1 MADEVIVH
9 LADLAETAVRLT
21 LEFEARFPDG
31 VPQHIRHVLTEN
43 GTSLEFE
50 DIRFES
56 EQPPYPGR
64 GLSMK
69 LLRLG

>member
-1 MADEVIVH
+1 MAYEVIVH
-9 LADLAETAVRLT
+9 LTDLAETTDRLT
-21 LEFEARFPDG
+21 LEFEACFPDG
-31 VPQHIRHVLTEN
+31 VPQRVRHVLTEN

-64 GLSMK
+64 GFSMK